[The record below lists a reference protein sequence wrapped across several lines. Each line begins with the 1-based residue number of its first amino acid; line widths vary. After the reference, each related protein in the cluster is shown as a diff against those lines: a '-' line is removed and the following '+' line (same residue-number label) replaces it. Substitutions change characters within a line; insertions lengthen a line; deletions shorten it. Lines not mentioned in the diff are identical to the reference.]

1 MLHRVFGK
9 SWINFEFPP
18 SIEGR
23 SQNLAD
29 SRIGAMAAG
38 QLTAVLHYLHSVAR
52 NDAAKWHSDGQL
64 LQQFIQ
70 QRDGAAFDALI
81 HRHGPMVFG
90 VCRRV
95 LRQTEDAEDAFQA
108 TFLVL
113 VCKAGSL
120 RSPSTVANWLYGVAN
135 RTALELKRARARR
148 RAKEALVMPRTQ
160 SSPEVP
166 SGFGSALDEAL
177 GQLPNKYREAVVLCD
192 LEAKSRREAAVELGC
207 AEGTVAS
214 RLARGRA
221 LLAKRLVERG
231 IGDSTRGIAPLLAL
245 EAAPAHVPV
254 ALASVTAKAA
264 GLLVAGQP
272 LSTVVSANTAAAMRG
287 ALKSM
292 LLVKLRVLTAVAAV
306 LITGIA
312 TADLLHNPGPREDA
326 TASLPIESGNE
337 EPGDEKIVVSGTVV
351 DERGAPVA
359 GALIQA
365 KAAMYRTIEVK
376 SDSTGKFELR
386 VPDWPL
392 FGALLAQFSDGRQ
405 GICKLRTDGPKTGIR
420 IKLQAAREVKVS
432 VVDARGAPV
441 PNCRIELILDNMST
455 FFPGMTGGD
464 GKAVLRYPAEARPVQ
479 VIAYKGGVGFDY
491 VSTLI
496 TKHDEER
503 KPLPDAVSLKLNG
516 ARTVR
521 VQALDKAKRPLPG
534 INIYAWYVQKPGML
548 EDANLSG
555 CESLFAKTDA
565 RGVAVFDWLPVQFE
579 NAISFLCDSPDYS
592 YTHQVSIK
600 PDAAVADLTTT
611 LLHKG
616 TISGKATWPDGRPA
630 SGILIEASGA
640 GSAVHNGHGRA
651 RTRADGAYEMAVNSE
666 EAYIV
671 TVVDERWAA
680 PSHVGVVVRENQPVS
695 DIDFKLS
702 EGTIVRGTVTV
713 GPKKLL
719 SPDQYLSVRMSGG
732 QIPNEI
738 RAPGDEDGHEISFYR
753 TCMTDAAGRYRC
765 CLGPGEYQ
773 LELIGLSREPKNI
786 SVGQQ
791 REIVHDIHM
800 PRPVWGML
808 SGKVIDQNGQP
819 VAGATI
825 SGAYMQQTFVDIE
838 CTSAADGSFKVK
850 RLQVA
855 TALYARSAER
865 KLAGIMRI
873 GADDDVVILQIA
885 PTATARGRLV
895 DANGKIIANGRV
907 TCGIQIPL
915 DEAPG
920 SAFRSCFGS
929 SARSGPDGRYTL
941 EYLIP
946 GEKYEVQEP
955 YDEKSPEI
963 STLGEVKPLNAEPI
977 NMGDTPVKKR

>member
-1 MLHRVFGK
+1 MYAM
-9 SWINFEFPP
+9 P
-18 SIEGR
+18 S
-23 SQNLAD
+23 
-29 SRIGAMAAG
+29 G
-38 QLTAVLHYLHSVAR
+38 QLDAVLQYLQSVAR
-52 NDAAKWHSDGQL
+52 NDGARWHSDGQL

-113 VCKAGSL
+113 VRKAGSL

-166 SGFGSALDEAL
+166 PGFCAALDEILA
-177 GQLPNKYREAVVLCD
+177 QLPEKYREAVVLCD
-192 LEAKSRREAAVELGC
+192 LEAKSRREAALDLGC

-221 LLAKRLVERG
+221 LLAKRLAERG
-231 IGDSTRGIAPLLAL
+231 IGDPNRLMAPLLAL
-245 EAAPAHVPV
+245 EAAPEQMPV

-272 LSTVVSANTAAAMRG
+272 LSAVASTSTAAAIHG
-287 ALKSM
+287 VLKSM
-292 LLVKLRVLTAVAAV
+292 LFVKLRFLTTVVAV

-312 TADLLHNPGPREDA
+312 TAGLLHNPGPPEHA
-326 TASLPIESGNE
+326 TASVPIDSGNGE
-337 EPGDEKIVVSGTVV
+337 LDDEKLVVSGTVV
-351 DERGAPVA
+351 DERGAPVS
-359 GALIQA
+359 GATIKA
-365 KAAMYRTIEVK
+365 KADPYRTIEVQ
-376 SDSTGKFELR
+376 SDSRGNFELR

-392 FGALLAQFSDGRQ
+392 YAPLLAHDASGCR
-405 GICKLRTDGPKTGIR
+405 GICKLGANSPRTGLQ
-420 IKLQAAREVKVS
+420 IKLRAARDVKVK
-432 VVDARGAPV
+432 VVDARGADV
-441 PNCRIELILDNMST
+441 PNCCIELMLDDLST
-455 FFPGMTGGD
+455 SFSGITGGD
-464 GKAVLRYPAEARPVQ
+464 GKTLLQYPAEARAAL

-496 TKHDEER
+496 ARHEQDR

-521 VQALDKAKRPLPG
+521 VQALDRAKRPVQG
-534 INIYAWYVQKPGML
+534 VSIYPWYVEKPGML

-555 CESLFAKTDA
+555 CEPLYAKTDA
-565 RGVAVFDWLPVQFE
+565 QGVAVFDWLPVQFV
-579 NAISFLCDSPDYS
+579 NAISFLSLSPDYS
-592 YTHQVSIK
+592 YTEQVSIK
-600 PDAAVADLTTT
+600 LGSPVAELTTT
-611 LLHKG
+611 LLRK
-616 TISGKATWPDGRPA
+616 TKISGRATWPDGRA
-630 SGILIEASGA
+630 AAGILIEASGA
-640 GSAVHNGHGRA
+640 GSAVHNGHRRA
-651 RTRADGAYEMAVNSE
+651 RTRADGGYEMIVNSE

-680 PSHVGVVVRENQPVS
+680 PSHVRVVVRENQPVR

-702 EGTIVRGTVTV
+702 EGTILRGTVTV

-738 RAPGDEDGHEISFYR
+738 RAPGDEDGHEILFHR

-765 CLGPGEYQ
+765 CLGPGAYQ
-773 LELIGLSREPKNI
+773 LDLNGVIGEPK
-786 SVGQQ
+786 SVSVVQQ
-791 REIVHDIHM
+791 REIVQDFHL

-825 SGAYMQQTFVDIE
+825 SGAYMQQTQYVELE

-850 RLQVA
+850 RVQVA
-855 TALYARSAER
+855 TALYTQSAER

-873 GADDDVVILQIA
+873 GADEDVVILQIA

-895 DANGKIIANGRV
+895 DADGKIIANGRV
-907 TCGIQIPL
+907 TCGIQIPI

-920 SAFRSCFGS
+920 SAVRSCFGS
-929 SARSGPDGRYTL
+929 SARSGPDGSYTL